1 VRREAV
7 RIAPKHCA
15 HMGARHRI
23 EVALGDK
30 PDDPVTFIPPNAL
43 EESAARAN
51 ELVLASDDDAAAAWH
66 RTMAAVTELANKTPS
81 RRVH

>member
-1 VRREAV
+1 MIPEIDIQR
-7 RIAPKHCA
+7 
-15 HMGARHRI
+15 
-23 EVALGDK
+23 VAQLMRKRYGD
-30 PDDPVTFIPPNAL
+30 NAL

-51 ELVLASDDDAAAAWH
+51 ELVLASDDDAAAAWR